1 MASVVETV
9 LFGSEEG
16 SVISSEELQDN
27 AKKQMQEQKI
37 DFLFSYEISLNSN
50 F

>member
-1 MASVVETV
+1 LEGGKYMASVVETV

-27 AKKQMQEQKI
+27 AKKQKAGTENRFFI
-37 DFLFSYEISLNSN
+37 FIRN
-50 F
+50 